1 MLISWDLRRTN
12 SFVIRLS
19 SLPLS
24 APNSISSG
32 EAFGWREATI
42 GFSNTLLNDAEDP
55 DR

>member
-32 EAFGWREATI
+32 EAFGWREAMI